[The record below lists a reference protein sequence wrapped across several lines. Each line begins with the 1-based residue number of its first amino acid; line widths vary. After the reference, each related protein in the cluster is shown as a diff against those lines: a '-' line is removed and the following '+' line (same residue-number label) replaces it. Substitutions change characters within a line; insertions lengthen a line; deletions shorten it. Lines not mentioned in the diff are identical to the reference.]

1 MNKKM
6 YAILASSI
14 ILTVSMGEHAL
25 AFETD
30 KIPTS
35 TNVQV
40 TNDILKKQEKLP
52 VYNRVL
58 NENNMLLQKNLSVE
72 EQSFIFNK
80 DKEVLNINLHDAVA
94 TAINNNRDIRLS
106 AYNLEKA
113 ETAIGEASA
122 SKNPTISYSFNGGR
136 SKVKNQVS
144 LLSTAYSNGV
154 NVVWPLWTGGAAEGA
169 IDTARYTRDIALLH

>member
-58 NENNMLLQKNLSVE
+58 NENNMLLQKIYL
-72 EQSFIFNK
+72 
-80 DKEVLNINLHDAVA
+80 
-94 TAINNNRDIRLS
+94 
-106 AYNLEKA
+106 
-113 ETAIGEASA
+113 
-122 SKNPTISYSFNGGR
+122 
-136 SKVKNQVS
+136 
-144 LLSTAYSNGV
+144 
-154 NVVWPLWTGGAAEGA
+154 
-169 IDTARYTRDIALLH
+169 